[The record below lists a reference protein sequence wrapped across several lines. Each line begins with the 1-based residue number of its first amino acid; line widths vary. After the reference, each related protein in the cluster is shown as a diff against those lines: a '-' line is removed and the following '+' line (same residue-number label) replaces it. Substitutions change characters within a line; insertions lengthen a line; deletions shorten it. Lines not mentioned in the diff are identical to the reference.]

1 MAVAFARP
9 MRRFLSFLMASAIL
23 LAGLALG
30 VFEIVRAEGIR
41 PYLLIGAGLMIGA
54 AGAWLLDEFVRSRR
68 HRWTTMNLGK
78 VVADYGDVL
87 SKPSDLGLVRDIN
100 SLPHLKS
107 EIRAALKAVLA
118 VTTNATMREHLKIAY
133 ISLAEFQPLSHR
145 EMLALRAWNIGVAE
159 AAASKLQSVSD
170 VALQIQQ
177 RVASESKALKE
188 DLEDSGL
195 W

>member
-1 MAVAFARP
+1 
-9 MRRFLSFLMASAIL
+9 
-23 LAGLALG
+23 
-30 VFEIVRAEGIR
+30 
-41 PYLLIGAGLMIGA
+41 
-54 AGAWLLDEFVRSRR
+54 
-68 HRWTTMNLGK
+68 MNLGK

-87 SKPSDLGLVRDIN
+87 AKPSDLGLVRDIN

-133 ISLAEFQPLSHR
+133 ISLAEFQTLSHR

-159 AAASKLQSVSD
+159 AAASKLQTVSD

-177 RVASESKALKE
+177 RVASESKALRVE
-188 DLEDSGL
+188 DAGL

>member
-1 MAVAFARP
+1 
-9 MRRFLSFLMASAIL
+9 
-23 LAGLALG
+23 
-30 VFEIVRAEGIR
+30 
-41 PYLLIGAGLMIGA
+41 
-54 AGAWLLDEFVRSRR
+54 
-68 HRWTTMNLGK
+68 MNLGK

-87 SKPSDLGLVRDIN
+87 AKPSDLGLVRDIN

-133 ISLAEFQPLSHR
+133 TLSHR

-159 AAASKLQSVSD
+159 AAASKLQTVSD

-177 RVASESKALKE
+177 RVASESKALKVE
-188 DLEDSGL
+188 DAGL

>member
-1 MAVAFARP
+1 
-9 MRRFLSFLMASAIL
+9 
-23 LAGLALG
+23 
-30 VFEIVRAEGIR
+30 
-41 PYLLIGAGLMIGA
+41 
-54 AGAWLLDEFVRSRR
+54 
-68 HRWTTMNLGK
+68 MNLSK

-87 SKPSDLGLVRDIN
+87 AKPSDLGLVRDIN

-133 ISLAEFQPLSHR
+133 ISLAEFQTLSHR

-159 AAASKLQSVSD
+159 AEAAASKLQTVSD

-177 RVASESKALKE
+177 RVASESKALKVE
-188 DLEDSGL
+188 DAGL

>member
-1 MAVAFARP
+1 
-9 MRRFLSFLMASAIL
+9 
-23 LAGLALG
+23 
-30 VFEIVRAEGIR
+30 
-41 PYLLIGAGLMIGA
+41 
-54 AGAWLLDEFVRSRR
+54 
-68 HRWTTMNLGK
+68 MNLGK

-87 SKPSDLGLVRDIN
+87 AKPSDLGLVRDIN

-145 EMLALRAWNIGVAE
+145 EMLALRAWNSEVAE
-159 AAASKLQSVSD
+159 AAASKLQNVSD

-188 DLEDSGL
+188 DLEDAGL